1 MKDESIFKKIINK
14 ELTASIIYQD
24 KIVTAFKDIKPKA
37 PIHILIIP
45 NIFISSSNDIDE
57 KNKDI
62 LAHMFYIA
70 VQIAKKKKI
79 SEKGYRIIIN
89 CNKDGGQEINYL
101 HMHLLGGK
109 KLRPLS

>member
-1 MKDESIFKKIINK
+1 MENSLIFTKIIHGKIPAN
-14 ELTASIIYQD
+14 IVYQD

-45 NIFISSSNDIDE
+45 NTFIKSLNEINTNN
-57 KNKDI
+57 KNI
-62 LAHMFYIA
+62 ITHMLYTSI
-70 VQIAKKKKI
+70 QIAKKNNI

-89 CNKDGGQEINYL
+89 CNEHAGQEINYL

-109 KLRPLS
+109 KLNPLN